1 MKRKWLGF
9 ICLAL
14 LFVWGGSAFTLLGSA
29 EVIQN
34 KGYYGKPTLDGMI
47 DEKEWPAPVRLSA
60 AELTGWKLDWSGAA
74 TVPADLQID
83 MYLQWAEDGLYI
95 GFEVLDSSLCAGGQY
110 LAADGFSVGIDMSPT
125 KDGGATLKNKELTDK
140 STVGDNRSVQYYG
153 YMNNTDSSF
162 HLVRH
167 WVVDPCEMGAA
178 GFEDHFKGAYIMDGE
193 EKIGFS
199 GEMIIPWWLLA
210 NDLNKKAGETLIDQS
225 GYADGTMISEGFEIH
240 LTPVYYDFG
249 TDGSLIGQYAAVS
262 TDTFDLTPAAA
273 GLTYT
278 LTEERYDFTAGE
290 TTWSTSSEPSGNA
303 TSVPST
309 SLTTSTPSSSATSKP
324 LQKGGNY
331 RKAVLDGVISKNEYP
346 VKYTLTSSNMKGW
359 KLDYSGPYG
368 VPDDLKIDLYFS
380 WTEEGLYVGY
390 EVFDSTPYF
399 GPPNSYKSDQF
410 ALMID
415 LGPSAKGGS
424 SLKGKNLTDADTLDG
439 NKAPQYDSFLDN
451 AGNFMWTHLWV
462 PDVATLNQTQ
472 GFSDLCGGRILDSSG
487 KSIGFSGEY
496 LIPWWLLA
504 ADMNQKTGEAL
515 FDLENG
521 AYENGTLV
529 TAGFE
534 LNIMPVYYD
543 YDTSGN
549 GLGQYALITSDEYR
563 LEPDYAGIQLI
574 LTDKDDALSPSTGE
588 NVVAVVAPLLLLL
601 SGVFTLLFIY
611 SSRHTGRNSL

>member
-1 MKRKWLGF
+1 MKRKLSVF
-9 ICLAL
+9 ISLVF
-14 LFVWGGSAFTLLGSA
+14 LFIWIGSVFTFQGSAK
-29 EVIQN
+29 VIQN
-34 KGYYGKPTLDGMI
+34 RGYHGKPTLDGI
-47 DEKEWPAPVRLSA
+47 IEEKEWPAPVRLSA

-74 TVPADLQID
+74 AVPTDLQVD

-95 GFEVLDSSLCAGGQY
+95 GFEALDSTLYAGGQY
-110 LAADGFSVGIDMSPT
+110 MAADGFSVGIDMSPT
-125 KDGGATLKNKELTDK
+125 KDGGSTLKNKELTDK
-140 STVGDNRSVQYYG
+140 TSVGDNRAVQYYG
-153 YMNNTDSSF
+153 YMNSTDNSF

-167 WVVDPCEMGAA
+167 WVADPCEMGTA
-178 GFEDHFKGAYIMDGE
+178 GFGDYFKGAYITDGE
-193 EKIGFS
+193 TKIGFS
-199 GEMIIPWWLLA
+199 GEMLIPWWLLA
-210 NDLNKKAGETLIDQS
+210 NDLNTKAGETLIDQS
-225 GYADGTMISEGFEIH
+225 GYANGTMISEGFEIC

-249 TDGSLIGQYAAVS
+249 TDGSPLGQYAAVS
-262 TDTFDLTPAAA
+262 TDAFNLTPAAA

-278 LTEERYDFTAGE
+278 LTQSSYDFTVSE
-290 TTWSTSSEPSGNA
+290 TTSSSSSVPSESTASTSSA
-303 TSVPST
+303 
-309 SLTTSTPSSSATSKP
+309 PSSSATVSELP
-324 LQKGGNY
+324 QKGGNY
-331 RKAVLDGVISKNEYP
+331 QKAVIDGVISKNEYP
-346 VKYTLTSSNMKGW
+346 VKYTLTSANMKGW
-359 KLDYSGPYG
+359 KLDYSGPYT

-390 EVFDSTPYF
+390 EAFDKTPYF
-399 GPPNSYKSDQF
+399 GPSNTYKSDQF

-415 LGPSAKGGS
+415 LGSSAKGGS
-424 SLKGKNLTDADTLDG
+424 SLKGKTLKDADALNG
-439 NKAPQYDSFLDN
+439 NKAPQYDSFLDD

-462 PDVATLNQTQ
+462 TNISTLSQTQ

-574 LTDKDDALSPSTGE
+574 LTDKDDAPSPSTGE
-588 NVVAVVAPLLLLL
+588 NVVAVVAPFLLLL